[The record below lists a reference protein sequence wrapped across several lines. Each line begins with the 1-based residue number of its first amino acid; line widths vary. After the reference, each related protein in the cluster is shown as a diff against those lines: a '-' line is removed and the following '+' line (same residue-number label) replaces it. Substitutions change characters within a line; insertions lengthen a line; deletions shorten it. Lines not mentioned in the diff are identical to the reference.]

1 MKFCT
6 ANLNSIRLSLV
17 FLLIFIQGLAATAT
31 ATATAASSSL
41 EGRWLQQQLDA
52 GACSD
57 CEVLVEAV
65 FDREGLLLVTS
76 NTGWTAQIFYD
87 RNASHVAA
95 GVGRWDTSEVFD
107 LGMQIVPGGMEMR
120 MRRKDGITA
129 YWTMASFERLPP
141 QQAETN
147 NESAKEFP
155 SVAEETG
162 LDPIS
167 KRHNFLCDNGKRLT
181 VIYDYRASET
191 IAVAAYDSGRNTYMI
206 QVVSG
211 SGTRFANETHSL
223 HTKGGSAVF
232 ETQGQTYVCTSG

>member
-1 MKFCT
+1 MKLRA
-6 ANLNSIRLSLV
+6 ANLNSIRVSLV
-17 FLLIFIQGLAATAT
+17 FVLLLVQGLAATA
-31 ATATAASSSL
+31 ASSL
-41 EGRWLQQQLDA
+41 EGRWLQKQSDA

-65 FDREGLLLVTS
+65 FEREGLLLVTS
-76 NTGWTAQIFYD
+76 NNGWTAQIFYD
-87 RNASHVAA
+87 RNASDVAG
-95 GVGRWDTSEVFD
+95 GVGRWNTSEVFD

-129 YWTMASFERLPP
+129 YWTMSLFERLPP
-141 QQAETN
+141 QQAEMN
-147 NESAKEFP
+147 NEGAKEFP
-155 SVAEETG
+155 SVAEDAG

-167 KRHNFLCDNGKRLT
+167 ERYNFLCDSGKRLT
-181 VIYDYRASET
+181 VIYDFRASET
-191 IAVAAYDSGRNTYMI
+191 IAVATYDGGRKNYMI